1 MKTAGRCA
9 IGVMA
14 RAPSAAGKTRLAPH
28 LSEARRAALRVAL
41 LADTLVMIGRLSDI
55 DAFVFFTP
63 DEAEPEI
70 AALMDRPLPC
80 VRQGDG
86 DLGQRMVSAIG
97 HLIDRC
103 GYDMAMLVGADIP
116 LLGSE
121 HVAEARETL
130 QASGGLVLGP
140 ADDGGYYLIGMT
152 KVHAGLFAPIE
163 WGGDRVLTD
172 TLSAAGRLGIEAR
185 LIRGAYD
192 IDTLEDLR
200 RLDRD
205 LAGAAPDVAPH
216 VRRWLGAA
224 SDVVSPRQV

>member
-1 MKTAGRCA
+1 MKSTAACA

-28 LSEARRAALRVAL
+28 LSEARLAALRVAL
-41 LADTLVMIGRLSDI
+41 LADALGTIGRLSDI
-55 DAFVFFTP
+55 EAFVFFSP
-63 DEAEPEI
+63 DEAEPEVT
-70 AALMDRPLPC
+70 ALMDRPLPC

-86 DLGQRMVSAIG
+86 DLGQRMLSAIG

-121 HVAEARETL
+121 HVAEARDAL
-130 QASGGLVLGP
+130 QASGLVLGP

-152 KVHAGLFAPIE
+152 KVHAGLFAPIA
-163 WGGDRVLTD
+163 WGTDRVLTD
-172 TLSAAGRLGIEAR
+172 TLSAAFRLGIEAR

-192 IDTLEDLR
+192 IDTMDDLR
-200 RLDRD
+200 RLDGD
-205 LAGAAPDVAPH
+205 LAGAAPDIAPH
-216 VRRWLGAA
+216 VRRWLRAA